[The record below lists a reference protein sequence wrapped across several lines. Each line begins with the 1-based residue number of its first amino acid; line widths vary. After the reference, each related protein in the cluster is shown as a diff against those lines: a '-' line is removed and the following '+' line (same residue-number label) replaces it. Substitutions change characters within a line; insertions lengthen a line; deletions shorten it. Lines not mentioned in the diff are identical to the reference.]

1 MKLKKKDFIEVE
13 FTGRIKGREIFDS
26 NIKKDLEK
34 INSDFEAKPFVFCLG
49 EGMFLRGIDDFLIG
63 KEIGKYEVELKPEH
77 AFGNRNPKLVQM
89 MPMKIFIQHKI
100 NPAPGAVFNFDGRIA
115 KILTVSGGRVM
126 VDFNNP
132 IAGKTVVYDIKVLQ
146 KIEDINEKIKAFSEF
161 LFKKDLQFEI
171 KETKI
176 VMQVEKPLVKFV
188 EMFRDKFKD
197 IFNLELEI
205 KEIEEEKKK
214 VEVEDKKENK

>member
-1 MKLKKKDFIEVE
+1 
-13 FTGRIKGREIFDS
+13 
-26 NIKKDLEK
+26 
-34 INSDFEAKPFVFCLG
+34 
-49 EGMFLRGIDDFLIG
+49 
-63 KEIGKYEVELKPEH
+63 
-77 AFGNRNPKLVQM
+77 M